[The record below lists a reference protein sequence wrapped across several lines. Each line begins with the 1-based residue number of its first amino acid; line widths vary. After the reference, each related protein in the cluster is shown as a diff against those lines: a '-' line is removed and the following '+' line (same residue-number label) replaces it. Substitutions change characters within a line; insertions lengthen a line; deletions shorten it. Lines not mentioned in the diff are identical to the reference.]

1 MNPTGDL
8 SDLGISSEGDRR
20 RGTAGAQRVAEP
32 QVATRL
38 VLAALTLAMVC
49 ATVARVQAQAT
60 SAGPS
65 LVTHREQ
72 WLAAMNEWPL
82 DRLKT
87 YFLLCD
93 LESRMH
99 WMGLDDGAR
108 CAMAW
113 DALLKRCFSG
123 DVEAMLA
130 WWRFHRLQRE
140 PRPAG
145 Q

>member
-8 SDLGISSEGDRR
+8 SDLGISRERDRR
-20 RGTAGAQRVAEP
+20 RGTARAQRVAGP
-32 QVATRL
+32 PAATRL
-38 VLAALTLAMVC
+38 VLAAVVSAMAC
-49 ATVARVQAQAT
+49 ASVARVQAP

-65 LVTHREQ
+65 PMAHREH